1 MRTIRLICLAA
12 LVAVLLLPGLARAA
26 PEHITV
32 AAYRER
38 LQSAIVHLYARRVD
52 DARAVLGETW
62 LVEATPEPVLVDMR
76 PVLPMLGKEGDINLV
91 LAHIEALDALEAA
104 EHRSLPNARQH
115 LDEALNEA
123 EESARAT
130 NTLSDWLDRLFRRLF
145 GDDPSAPATPRAT
158 AAGPSLA
165 TWAALAIGAMGILV
179 LGWFLLRS
187 LAGNA
192 AGEQVTLRPGRRAT
206 RSGRPLTPD
215 ELWQL
220 AGEEAAAGDYK
231 EGLRLAHLAL
241 LQHLDRSGLLRYLP
255 AQTNREH
262 EWSLRRKHPD
272 LARTMHHL
280 NDLVES
286 RLYSGHGASAE
297 DFQRGESIA
306 RELWREGEAVSK
318 SAQATSGASS
328 SASSS

>member
-1 MRTIRLICLAA
+1 MKVIRLICLAA
-12 LVAVLLLPGLARAA
+12 MAALLLVPGLARAA
-26 PEHITV
+26 PERITV
-32 AAYRER
+32 TAYRER
-38 LQSAIVHLYARRVD
+38 LQSAVVHLYARRID
-52 DARAVLGETW
+52 DARSALGETW
-62 LVEATPEPVLVDMR
+62 LVEATPEPILVDLR
-76 PVLPMLGKEGDINLV
+76 PVQAALGKEGDINLV

-104 EHRSLPNARQH
+104 ESRSLPGARQN
-115 LDEALNEA
+115 LEKALGDA
-123 EESARAT
+123 EEASNAT
-130 NTLSDWLDRLFRRLF
+130 NTLSDWLDQVFRRLF
-145 GDDPSAPATPRAT
+145 GDGPSAPAPGRGSSAS
-158 AAGPSLA
+158 PSLT
-165 TWAALAIGAMGILV
+165 TWAALAVGVAGIAA

-192 AGEQVTLRPGRRAT
+192 AGEQVSLRPGRRAV
-206 RSGRPLTPD
+206 RPDRPLTPD
-215 ELWQL
+215 ELWAL
-220 AGEEAAAGDYK
+220 AREEAAVGDYK

-241 LQHLDRSGLLRYLP
+241 LQHLDRAGLLRYMP

-262 EWSLRRKHPD
+262 EWSLRRKHPA
-272 LARTMHHL
+272 LARTMHQL

-297 DFQRGESIA
+297 DFQRGEAIA